1 MRKKKKIFFIFL
13 SSLIL
18 LEVVKGNIIANNR
31 SDILIS
37 DNEDRE
43 GIKIFQNNWINN
55 KLLIKKC
62 FIVLN

>member
-43 GIKIFQNNWINN
+43 GIKIFQNN
-55 KLLIKKC
+55 
-62 FIVLN
+62 

>member
-55 KLLIKKC
+55 NLLIK
-62 FIVLN
+62 